1 MMSYLRQILE
11 YCLEHNIYI
20 YADNGGDDLFDFDY
34 GAILKF
40 VIMYIVF
47 KSEWISMPFHP

>member
-1 MMSYLRQILE
+1 MMSYLCQILE
-11 YCLEHNIYI
+11 QCLEHNIHG
-20 YADNGGDDLFDFDY
+20 DNGGDDLFDFDY

-47 KSEWISMPFHP
+47 KSE

>member
-47 KSEWISMPFHP
+47 KSE